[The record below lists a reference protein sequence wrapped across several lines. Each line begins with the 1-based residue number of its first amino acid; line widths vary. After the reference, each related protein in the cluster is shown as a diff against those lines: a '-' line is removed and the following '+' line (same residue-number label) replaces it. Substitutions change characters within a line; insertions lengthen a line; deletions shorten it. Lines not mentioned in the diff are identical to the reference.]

1 MIYKNSTAPVL
12 LKKINLKVWSLKEE
26 LTHLIMSQIDS
37 VEESELIKKL
47 VEDYT
52 PERPKLRLIKNEDS
66 PELQSDDQTEASV
79 EENQEEK
86 KQEKQ
91 EEVTQKIIRLP
102 EEKISQATTIMSEI
116 YMDEIYFFSNSPF
129 VEGQSIV
136 INFCIP
142 QNFIMNADV
151 IFCQAYSSSNRVI
164 GKGKLPFRVCARFSF
179 IRKGE
184 KTLLRK
190 FLAAVEPDLSN
201 IGSIG
206 TKAQSNEDDILV
218 SEDMFNNEDEQV
230 DEAKETEV
238 EAHEVEKGP
247 NNNEEEE

>member
-26 LTHLIMSQIDS
+26 LTHLILSQIDS
-37 VEESELIKKL
+37 TEENELIKKL

-52 PERPKLRLIKNEDS
+52 PEKPKLRLIKNEDDLEE
-66 PELQSDDQTEASV
+66 PEDQIQAPS
-79 EENQEEK
+79 EEK
-86 KQEKQ
+86 H
-91 EEVTQKIIRLP
+91 EEEQDSSLEEITQKIVRLP
-102 EEKISQATTIMSEI
+102 EEKISQANTIMSEI

-151 IFCQAYSSSNRVI
+151 TFCQAYSSSNRVI
-164 GKGKLPFRVCARFSF
+164 GKGKLPFRVCAKFSF
-179 IRKGE
+179 IRQGE

-190 FLAAVEPDLSN
+190 FLEAVEPDLSDIKRSEAKSQN
-201 IGSIG
+201 
-206 TKAQSNEDDILV
+206 NEDDILV
-218 SEDMFNNEDEQV
+218 SEDMFNNEDEQT
-230 DEAKETEV
+230 DTEIEPEESEKRESETKSE
-238 EAHEVEKGP
+238 G
-247 NNNEEEE
+247 EEN